1 MLGLMRSWPQGPSD
15 GRTDRSL
22 RDAPDPAYAG
32 SDRRPLTVGELTRR
46 VRRLLEDRF
55 FDVLVE
61 AEVSGFRPSSTGHY
75 YFNLVDR
82 EATLSVAVFKN
93 RHHLLSFLPA
103 DGMLV
108 RVRGAISVYG
118 KRGTYQLIAET
129 IERAGEGNLL
139 AILEQRKRAL
149 AAQGLFA
156 EDRKQQLPLLPRRV
170 ALVTSPTG
178 AAVRDVLRVLGRR
191 NAGVDLVILPTP
203 VQGPDAAASIARCIR
218 AADRWQL
225 GDVIIVTRGGG
236 SLEDLLPF
244 SDAAVV
250 HAIAEVATPVISAV
264 GHEVDVTLS
273 DLAADHRAATPSAAA
288 EVVAASRGELQR
300 RVSGLRTTFGLAME
314 RRAQRHR
321 AFLDRFAPEQLA
333 RSMRLL
339 AHPVQQRLD
348 EARAEMLHAATAHAG
363 TLRHRLELAAR
374 SVAVASPRAVL
385 ERGFALVTAAAD
397 GSYVTAAQQV
407 RHGEQVR
414 VQFQRSALHA
424 TVTETQIATEE
435 NTNGNL

>member
-1 MLGLMRSWPQGPSD
+1 M
-15 GRTDRSL
+15 
-22 RDAPDPAYAG
+22 
-32 SDRRPLTVGELTRR
+32 
-46 VRRLLEDRF
+46 
-55 FDVLVE
+55 
-61 AEVSGFRPSSTGHY
+61 
-75 YFNLVDR
+75 
-82 EATLSVAVFKN
+82 
-93 RHHLLSFLPA
+93 
-103 DGMLV
+103 
-108 RVRGAISVYG
+108 
-118 KRGTYQLIAET
+118 
-129 IERAGEGNLL
+129 
-139 AILEQRKRAL
+139 
-149 AAQGLFA
+149 
-156 EDRKQQLPLLPRRV
+156 
-170 ALVTSPTG
+170 
-178 AAVRDVLRVLGRR
+178 
-191 NAGVDLVILPTP
+191 
-203 VQGPDAAASIARCIR
+203 QGPDAAASIARCIR

-414 VQFQRSALHA
+414 VQFHRSALHA